1 MDNPG
6 DTTIPMMPG
15 IDGESRPAVQRRW
28 VLTALV
34 AVGFATSVVYFGW
47 WFRDGRIYDPWLALC
62 FALAAFYVGVQ
73 VYCACYVYLR
83 IEYPE
88 TAKAP
93 PDRTVDV
100 FIPVYDEPPEMV
112 ERCLEAALAIRYP
125 HRTFLL
131 DDARDP
137 RFKALAQ
144 RLGVEYRVRSD
155 NRDAKAGNVNAA
167 LAASEAEFVSVF
179 DVDHIP
185 QPDYLDSILGHFE
198 DPKVGFVQSAV
209 GFSNACESWIA
220 RAAAEQSTDALGPT
234 SMGMYGCGAAQVWG
248 SHCTFR
254 RAALDSIGGHQTG
267 LAEDLHTSLR
277 VHAAGWRSVFV
288 PSLKALGLV
297 PRDLMAAAKQQLKW
311 ARGVFEVLL
320 EVYPRVWKRLS
331 LTQNLAYAVRFTYY
345 LIGTVFLAH
354 SLLAAVVLTFG
365 PLSARAAFSE
375 YLLHSAPFAA
385 SILLVRR
392 AALSLWSGRPASVIA
407 NWRGYVHTFLM
418 WPVYTL
424 ALVMALLRIRIPHIA
439 TPKEGRARQRGHP
452 ILVVPQVLLMAL
464 LVTAVGVRLT
474 QGWVVT
480 DVFAI
485 LFALAAA
492 GIQVFALL
500 NARPFGRVALARRRG
515 R

>member
-1 MDNPG
+1 
-6 DTTIPMMPG
+6 MMPT
-15 IDGESRPAVQRRW
+15 IETVSPPAAARRW
-28 VLTALV
+28 GLMVLIFI
-34 AVGFATSVVYFGW
+34 GFATSVLYFGW

-62 FALAAFYVGVQ
+62 FTLAAFYVAVQ

-83 IEYPE
+83 IEFPE
-88 TAKAP
+88 TAAP
-93 PDRTVDV
+93 PQDWTVDV
-100 FIPVYDEPPEMV
+100 FIPVFDESIEMV
-112 ERCLEAALAIRYP
+112 ERCLLATLAIRYP

-137 RFKALAQ
+137 RFEALAD
-144 RLGVEYRVRSD
+144 RLGVKYQVRSD

-167 LAASEAEFVSVF
+167 LAASDAEFVAVF

-185 QPDYLDSILGHFE
+185 QADYLDAVLGHFN
-198 DPKVGFVQSAV
+198 DPTVGFVQSAV
-209 GFSNACESWIA
+209 GFSNSCESWTA
-220 RAAAEQSTDALGPT
+220 RASAEQSTDALGPT

-297 PRDLMAAAKQQLKW
+297 PGDLTAAAKQQFKW
-311 ARGVFEVLL
+311 ARGVFEILL

-354 SLLAAVVLTFG
+354 SVLAAMILMFG
-365 PLSARAAFSE
+365 PMDARAAFSE
-375 YLLHSAPFAA
+375 YLLHSIPFAA
-385 SILLVRR
+385 SIILVRR
-392 AALSLWSGRPASVIA
+392 AALSLWSDHPSPMSA
-407 NWRGYVHTFLM
+407 NWRGYVHTFLL

-424 ALVMALLRIRIPHIA
+424 ALVLALLRIRIPHIA
-439 TPKEGRARQRGHP
+439 TPKERSPRTPP
-452 ILVVPQVLLMAL
+452 ILVVPQVALMSL
-464 LVTAVGVRLT
+464 LVAAVGVRIS
-474 QGWVVT
+474 QGWVMA
-480 DVFAI
+480 DIFPI

-492 GIQVFALL
+492 GIQIFAVLT
-500 NARPFGRVALARRRG
+500 ARQSTVIAAPEDA
-515 R
+515 

>member
-1 MDNPG
+1 
-6 DTTIPMMPG
+6 MPSV
-15 IDGESRPAVQRRW
+15 EAVSPPAAARRW
-28 VLTALV
+28 GLMILIFI
-34 AVGFATSVVYFGW
+34 GFATSVLYFGW

-83 IEYPE
+83 MDFPE
-88 TAKAP
+88 TVP
-93 PDRTVDV
+93 PSQDWTVDV
-100 FIPVYDEPPEMV
+100 FIPVYDEPYEMV
-112 ERCLEAALAIRYP
+112 ERSLRAALAIRYP

-137 RFKALAQ
+137 RFEELAN
-144 RLGVEYRVRSD
+144 RLGVKYQVRSD

-167 LAASEAEFVSVF
+167 LTASDAEFVTVF

-185 QPDYLDSILGHFE
+185 QPDYLDTVLGHFN
-198 DPKVGFVQSAV
+198 DATVGFVQSAV
-209 GFSNACESWIA
+209 GFSNACESWTA
-220 RAAAEQSTDALGPT
+220 RASAEQSNDALGPT

-297 PRDLMAAAKQQLKW
+297 PGDLTAAAKQQFKW
-311 ARGVFEVLL
+311 ARGVFEILL

-354 SLLAAVVLTFG
+354 AVLAAMVLMFG
-365 PLSARAAFSE
+365 PMAARAAFSE
-375 YLLHSAPFAA
+375 YLLHSIPFAA
-385 SILLVRR
+385 SIILVRR
-392 AALSLWSGRPASVIA
+392 AALSLWSDNQAPMSA
-407 NWRGYVHTFLM
+407 NWRGYIHTFLL

-424 ALVMALLRIRIPHIA
+424 ALILAVLRIRIPHIA
-439 TPKEGRARQRGHP
+439 TPKERSQRTSP
-452 ILVVPQVLLMAL
+452 ILVVPQVALMGL
-464 LVTAVGVRLT
+464 LVTAVGIRISE
-474 QGWVVT
+474 GWVMA
-480 DVFAI
+480 DVFPI

-492 GIQVFALL
+492 GIQIFAVLT
-500 NARPFGRVALARRRG
+500 ARQPAEEVAG
-515 R
+515 EDG

>member
-1 MDNPG
+1 MENSV
-6 DTTIPMMPG
+6 DTTLPIRPG
-15 IDGESRPAVQRRW
+15 VEPGLRPAAARRW
-28 VLTALV
+28 MLMVLV
-34 AVGFATSVVYFGW
+34 FFGFATSVLYFGW

-62 FALAAFYVGVQ
+62 FAMAAFYVGVQ
-73 VYCACYVYLR
+73 VYCACYLYLR

-88 TAKAP
+88 TAAAP
-93 PDRTVDV
+93 PDCTVDV
-100 FIPVYDEPPEMV
+100 FIPVYDEPHEMV
-112 ERCLEAALAIRYP
+112 AQCLEAALAIRYP

-137 RFKALAQ
+137 RFKALAE
-144 RLGVEYRVRSD
+144 RLGVEYLVRPD

-167 LAASEAEFVSVF
+167 LKASKAEFVSVF

-185 QPDYLDSILGHFE
+185 QPDYLDSVLGHFR
-198 DPKVGFVQSAV
+198 DVTVGFVQSAV

-220 RAAAEQSTDALGPT
+220 RAGVEQSTDALGPT

-254 RAALDSIGGHQTG
+254 RTALDSIGGHQTG

-297 PRDLMAAAKQQLKW
+297 PGDMAAAAKQQLKW
-311 ARGVFEVLL
+311 ARGVFEILL
-320 EVYPRVWKRLS
+320 EVYPRVWQRLS

-354 SLLAAVVLTFG
+354 ALIAAMILVFG

-375 YLLHSAPFAA
+375 YLLHSIPFAA
-385 SILLVRR
+385 SIILVRR
-392 AALSLWSGRPASVIA
+392 AAMSLWSGTSSSLST
-407 NWRGYVHTFLM
+407 NWRGYVHTFLL

-424 ALVMALLRIRIPHIA
+424 ALVMAVLRIRIPHIA
-439 TPKEGRARQRGHP
+439 TPKKLSNQRAHP
-452 ILVVPQVLLMAL
+452 ILVVPQVLLMGL
-464 LVTAVGVRLT
+464 LVAAVAFRVT
-474 QGWVVT
+474 QGWVLT
-480 DVFAI
+480 DVFPI

-492 GIQVFALL
+492 GIQVFAVL
-500 NARPFGRVALARRRG
+500 NARQPSATAEVVRQD
-515 R
+515 